1 MAEQE
6 KIKLSELLADCL
18 AFEKDPTPANEIK
31 VLEKTQLFV
40 YREYIPMVEKQ
51 IQIATIIAAIPGEDD
66 DALAAENWIT
76 MGKVVYGL
84 LSYVINLENDLER
97 FGLTPAVIDT
107 LYRNNIIDSILEHCE
122 KDYKRFEKMLD
133 DVINFSNLF
142 RITQTASIIGGD
154 RLEAFIKELRELKQ
168 DLSPEL
174 LEQLKS
180 LAVAGSPE
188 FAVLKE
194 AVADDAIGKILAGDM
209 ALATTEHAEENKSN
223 ENEEKNSD
231 SPKEVDA

>member
-6 KIKLSELLADCL
+6 KIKLTHLLEACL
-18 AFEKDPTPANEIK
+18 AFEKDPSPANEIAI
-31 VLEKTQLFV
+31 LEITKLFV
-40 YREYIPMVEKQ
+40 FREYIPLVEKQ
-51 IQIATIIAAIPGEDD
+51 VQLASIIAAIPDDDD
-66 DALAAENWIT
+66 DALVAENWVT
-76 MGKVVYGL
+76 MGKVIYGVL
-84 LSYVINLENDLER
+84 NYVVNLENDLDR
-97 FGLTPAVIDT
+97 IGLTPAVIDI

-133 DVINFSNLF
+133 DVINFNNIF
-142 RITQTASIIGGD
+142 RITQTASIIGGE

-188 FAVLKE
+188 FAVIKE
-194 AVADDAIGKILAGDM
+194 AVLDEAIGNMMKGDL
-209 ALATTEHAEENKSN
+209 ALATSEPEKESKDANEAKEAEK
-223 ENEEKNSD
+223 
-231 SPKEVDA
+231 KEGPDA